1 MTLPV
6 IPANPQVS
14 DAIALVQSKSNDT
27 PTSHLENDDLTEY
40 VDTVRTV
47 FKLAKKNIV
56 AGNGT
61 CRYIKDGGSLTAL
74 DPTDPVFGVFTIT
87 PAPQTALELFYYF
100 QDFTITEIQ
109 GFVDQALL
117 EMGFSESNLSPDG
130 IQSSNVPAPLFLAM
144 GYFGAAYAGQVRM
157 QRFAENF
164 NATLEGT
171 ALEESE
177 IYKAYRASY
186 QDNIREGLRIREEFW
201 GGQTRS
207 KMPYM
212 SLTSRSGYRENSM
225 EPKR

>member
-1 MTLPV
+1 MTTPV

-14 DAIALVQSKSNDT
+14 DAIALVQAKCNDT
-27 PTSHLENDDLTEY
+27 ATSHLENDDLTEY

-56 AGNGT
+56 SGNGS
-61 CRYIKDGGSLTAL
+61 CRYLKDGGALTAL
-74 DPTDPVFGVFTIT
+74 DPTDPVFGIFTIV
-87 PAPQTALELFYYF
+87 PAPASTLELFYYY
-100 QDFTITEIQ
+100 QDFTVTEIQ

-130 IQSSNVPAPLFLAM
+130 IKASSVPAPLFLAT
-144 GYFGAAYAGQVRM
+144 GYLGAAYAGQVRM

-186 QDNIREGLRIREEFW
+186 LDNIREGLRIREEYW

-207 KMPYM
+207 KLPYT
-212 SLTSRSGYRENSM
+212 SHTSRTGYRGNRM
-225 EPKR
+225 EPTR